1 MKTVIVLL
9 ILAVFGVLWLRDENG
24 NLSRSLERANC
35 VANEQK
41 NTISILKNQLNVA
54 ANRADKNERAQVTL
68 RQKLDAA
75 GKLAAQR
82 EQTITRLLNENE
94 TFRRWYRTDL
104 PDVVR
109 RMHRRPACASASH
122 CLQRMPESQPL
133 PDARQR
139 PEN

>member
-1 MKTVIVLL
+1 MKTLIVLL
-9 ILAVFGVLWLRDENG
+9 ILAVFGVLWLCDENDK
-24 NLSRSLERANC
+24 LSRSLEGANR
-35 VANEQK
+35 VTNEQK
-41 NTISILKNQLNVA
+41 STINMLKNQLSVA

-68 RQKLDAA
+68 RQQLDSA

-104 PDVVR
+104 PDVVH
-109 RMHRRPACASASH
+109 RMHRRPACTSASH
-122 CLQRMPESQPL
+122 CLQRMSESQPL

-139 PEN
+139 PDN